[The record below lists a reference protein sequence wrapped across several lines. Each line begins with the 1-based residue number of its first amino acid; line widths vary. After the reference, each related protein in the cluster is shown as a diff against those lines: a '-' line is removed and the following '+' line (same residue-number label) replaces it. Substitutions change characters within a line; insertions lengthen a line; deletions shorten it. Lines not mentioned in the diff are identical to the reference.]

1 MTNSTLPP
9 TSAPG
14 KPKVSKP
21 VTSKAMKAVL
31 FSVFGLFVA
40 GGVYA
45 FVAQAAAPRVIEMK
59 VTTAGY
65 VPAEITID
73 ENEAVDLKITR
84 ETNITCA
91 TEIVIPDL
99 KINQPLPLNEAVVV
113 HLPKLAGGV
122 HRFGCAMDLMI
133 SGNLKVGSSMSH

>member
-1 MTNSTLPP
+1 MALKS
-9 TSAPG
+9 S
-14 KPKVSKP
+14 
-21 VTSKAMKAVL
+21 L
-31 FSVFGLFVA
+31 FALFAILVA
-40 GGVYA
+40 GGIYG
-45 FVAQAAAPRVIEMK
+45 FIAQAAAPRVIEMK

-73 ENEAVDLKITR
+73 EDEAVDLKITR

-99 KINQPLPLNEAVVV
+99 KINQPLPLNETVVV

-133 SGNLKVGSSMSH
+133 SGNLKVGSSMSSPKN